1 MNLDYLGI
9 SNKNFRV
16 NCSPKALVN
25 KAVKDNE
32 GVIGLNGSLMV
43 DTGEFSGRIP
53 NDKFIVDNPESSKNI
68 WWGEVNQKI
77 SPENFEH
84 LYHKV
89 VSSYNLHENTF
100 HVFEGSAGDSNR
112 YNFRV
117 RFLTKKAWQSLFV
130 NNMFLRY
137 RLDNELQN
145 FEPDFYHYQC
155 L

>member
-68 WWGEVNQKI
+68 WWGEDRKSTRLN
-77 SPENFEH
+77 SSH
-84 LYHKV
+84 SS
-89 VSSYNLHENTF
+89 VSRMPS
-100 HVFEGSAGDSNR
+100 SA
-112 YNFRV
+112 
-117 RFLTKKAWQSLFV
+117 
-130 NNMFLRY
+130 
-137 RLDNELQN
+137 
-145 FEPDFYHYQC
+145 
-155 L
+155 